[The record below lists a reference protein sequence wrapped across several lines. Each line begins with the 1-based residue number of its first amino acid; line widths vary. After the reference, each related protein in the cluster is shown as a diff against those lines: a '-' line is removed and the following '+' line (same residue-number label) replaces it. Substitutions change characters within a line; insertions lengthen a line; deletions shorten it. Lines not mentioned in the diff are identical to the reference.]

1 MLERKNVD
9 SIYNASNNNFSSYK
23 ILKFCFTITD
33 ILLWIFPFR
42 YDDLIENSKRFFS
55 LREETL
61 KKIVF
66 IAHFWEVFSALFL
79 SCRLRVLKLTRTNW
93 IREWMLLL
101 NIWSNFDTI
110 LNWNRTIF
118 FCQNVTPIID
128 EKISLQKIVQKN
140 LIIEFSMILSSR
152 QYNRKYCKY

>member
-1 MLERKNVD
+1 MLH
-9 SIYNASNNNFSSYK
+9 NNRYSS
-23 ILKFCFTITD
+23 LN
-33 ILLWIFPFR
+33 FPFPIR
-42 YDDLIENSKRFFS
+42 WFNWKF
-55 LREETL
+55 
-61 KKIVF
+61 KKIF
-66 IAHFWEVFSALFL
+66 QFTRGNTEKNCIYCPFLESFSALFF

-128 EKISLQKIVQKN
+128 EKISLQKIVQKI